1 LCPQNLNCSECGRSF
16 FVEIILNIIS
26 GGLSG
31 ALIVWLLRH
40 WISERIK
47 ESIRHEYAQR
57 LETYKAELNANMQ
70 AALHEHQL
78 YQLRTSLFFE
88 HQRLAFASIL
98 SQIAETKQKWFEV
111 GYDSELGWQGQ
122 VSVPTGE
129 YNKLKKA
136 YYDHQLFLDQDCIF
150 ALDLVLEAMSDSFPV
165 QEGDGTLRHRDCEE
179 PYERLAFL
187 QDQVALLFQEKIGFR
202 VSKETKTEL
211 ALLGAIRLLNRYH
224 FKDINLPV
232 KGKLKLTKE
241 DNAFNAIVK
250 AGNNKAELI
259 LKLKEF
265 KKYLERDGF
274 FHEALEKAT
283 QYLNVLTNGKEAAK

>member
-1 LCPQNLNCSECGRSF
+1 M
-16 FVEIILNIIS
+16 EIILNIIS
-26 GGLSG
+26 GSLSG

-47 ESIRHEYAQR
+47 ESIKHEYAQR
-57 LETYKAELNANMQ
+57 LEAYKAELNANIQ

-111 GYDSELGWQGQ
+111 GYDSELGWQEQ
-122 VSVPTGE
+122 VPVPTGE
-129 YNKLKKA
+129 YDKLKKA

-165 QEGDGTLRHRDCEE
+165 QDGDGTLHHRDCEE

-187 QDQVALLFQEKIGFR
+187 QERVALLFQEKIGLR
-202 VSKETKTEL
+202 VSQEIKTEL

-224 FKDINLPV
+224 FKDIDLPV
-232 KGKLKLTKE
+232 KGQLKLTASDK
-241 DNAFNAIVK
+241 AFDAVIK
-250 AGNNKAELI
+250 AGNNKVELI
-259 LKLKEF
+259 SKLTEFRNHLKKE
-265 KKYLERDGF
+265 GF
-274 FHEALEKAT
+274 FHDAWEKAT
-283 QYLNVLTNGKEAAK
+283 RCLNLLSVEKKTPV